1 MWPAAK
7 TRNFGR
13 GVSTP
18 LLYRE
23 TTIGRKIL
31 TVAILLL
38 IRVDLAYGWP
48 WSTDMAR
55 QPSIRSQRSPRLPP
69 ENSIPRQGI
78 EPSMDRV
85 EAGKILR
92 NPVAPNPTSLADG
105 KGLFQ
110 IYCVPCHGVDAKGT
124 GPVAKKFVT
133 PTDLT
138 SQATRDRPDGF
149 IYETIRDG
157 GSSMPPQGDAISPN
171 ERWDIVN
178 YLRSIQ
184 QK

>member
-1 MWPAAK
+1 MWSEAK
-7 TRNFGR
+7 TRSPGR
-13 GVSTP
+13 DVAT
-18 LLYRE
+18 RQFRQKR
-23 TTIGRKIL
+23 TVGRKIS
-31 TVAILLL
+31 TVLILLL
-38 IRVDLAYGWP
+38 IGTDLAYGWP
-48 WSTDMAR
+48 WSTDMYK
-55 QPSIRSQRSPRLPP
+55 QPSIRPQQSPRLPP

-78 EPSMDRV
+78 EPPMDRL
-85 EAGKILR
+85 EAGKALR
-92 NPVAPNPTSLADG
+92 NPVAPNPPSLANG
-105 KGLFQ
+105 KRLFQ

-138 SQATRDRPDGF
+138 RQASRDRPDGF
-149 IYETIRDG
+149 IYETIRMG
-157 GSSMPPQGDAISPN
+157 GTSMPPQGEAVSPK

>member
-1 MWPAAK
+1 MPQF
-7 TRNFGR
+7 RLER
-13 GVSTP
+13 
-18 LLYRE
+18 
-23 TTIGRKIL
+23 TIGRRIL
-31 TVAILLL
+31 IVTILLL
-38 IRVDLAYGWP
+38 IAADLAYGWP

-55 QPSIRSQRSPRLPP
+55 QPSNRSQRSPRLPP

-78 EPSMDRV
+78 EPTMDRV
-85 EAGKILR
+85 EAGKTLH
-92 NPVAPNPTSLADG
+92 NPVAPDRPSLADG
-105 KGLFQ
+105 KRLFE

-133 PTDLT
+133 PSDLT
-138 SQATRDRPDGF
+138 QQASRNRPDGF
-149 IYETIRDG
+149 IYETIRKG
-157 GSSMPPQGDAISPN
+157 GTSMPPQGEAISPT